1 MQKKTPIWPLY
12 VADALMFLTVLAACL
27 PNIRLYEP
35 LGVWQTAILAGIVF
49 VAMLMVLT
57 PYVLDSIAGV
67 KVARINAAK
76 SKIQSD
82 EQLRTIFGDLR
93 TLRNSLIEQMENTQK
108 AKNLADSVAQELLG
122 EKLRLKK
129 LDESVEKLAQKSKAD
144 SEAFGGLKLAL
155 GEFKSELASAKDGGE
170 LEPRIAKLERES
182 EKLSGEFED
191 IKIKIEELIGEIQS
205 ALAGGGESE
214 SEAESEESEG
224 EADEEPAGG
233 GEAEEQFEADDNGAE
248 FVEARE
254 GETFDGDSGEAEF
267 EEQAE
272 AEDGEGEPGESA
284 WQDEPEEAEDKNFEN
299 GGKEEELEDS
309 AEEGEDGVEVE
320 DKDESGAE
328 ENKEVKEDT
337 SEPQGVES
345 EDKIKGEGEAPDAN
359 SEGEASESKEAEA
372 AEIAKHDAENGIADT
387 EVEEPI
393 KKSKSHPNWAGMID
407 KALSN
412 SQAFST
418 RSVVSRFIE
427 KNKMGEAPDLSD
439 QSEPPLAEK
448 LGEPDVSESES
459 AEEVEDSKEYEDLK
473 KEEKKNPQAALFDDL
488 EIPEIKRAKP
498 ARRGDTAIVAN
509 AFLGIGNRPFVRGS
523 SAGLSPD
530 KGVAMQM
537 LEIGKWQWICE
548 ALPTDPIKITI
559 WLNDEKPSTLGEI
572 VLNPGETL
580 DIDLSF

>member
-12 VADALMFLTVLAACL
+12 VADALMFLTVLAACI

-49 VAMLMVLT
+49 VSMLLVLT
-57 PYVLDSIAGV
+57 PYVLNSIAEV
-67 KVARINAAK
+67 KTAKINMAK

-93 TLRNSLIEQMENTQK
+93 TLRNSIIEQMENTQK
-108 AKNLADSVAQELLG
+108 AKNLADSTAQELLG
-122 EKLRLKK
+122 EKLRIKK
-129 LDESVEKLAQKSKAD
+129 LGDSVERLAQKSEAD
-144 SEAFGGLKLAL
+144 EEAFGGLKLAF
-155 GEFKSELASAKDGGE
+155 GEFKSELAAAKSGGE
-170 LEPRIAKLERES
+170 LEPRIAKLES
-182 EKLSGEFED
+182 DSAKLSGDFEE

-205 ALAGGGESE
+205 ALAGGGAE
-214 SEAESEESEG
+214 EAELKAGEESEG
-224 EADEEPAGG
+224 E
-233 GEAEEQFEADDNGAE
+233 EAEEQFEAADNGAE
-248 FVEARE
+248 FSEADE
-254 GETFDGDSGEAEF
+254 SETYDGDSGNADEADF
-267 EEQAE
+267 EEQDE
-272 AEDGEGEPGESA
+272 VENGEDELNESA
-284 WQDEPEEAEDKNFEN
+284 EQDEPEELESKNFEN
-299 GGKEEELEDS
+299 SRKEEKLEDS
-309 AEEGEDGVEVE
+309 AEEGEYELKPKG
-320 DKDESGAE
+320 KAESGAE
-328 ENKEVKEDT
+328 ESKEVKEDT
-337 SEPQGVES
+337 AKPQDEES
-345 EDKIKGEGEAPDAN
+345 EGKINGEGEAGGAN
-359 SEGEASESKEAEA
+359 PEGEASENKDAEAE
-372 AEIAKHDAENGIADT
+372 EIAKHDAENGISDT

-393 KKSKSHPNWAGMID
+393 KKPRSHPNWAGMID

-427 KNKMGEAPDLSD
+427 KNKIGEAPDLSD
-439 QSEPPLAEK
+439 ETEAPLAEK

-459 AEEVEDSKEYEDLK
+459 VEEIEGSEEYKDLE

-488 EIPEIKRAKP
+488 EIPEIKKAKP
-498 ARRGDTAIVAN
+498 ARSGDTAIVAN

>member
-12 VADALMFLTVLAACL
+12 VADALMFLTVLAACI

-49 VAMLMVLT
+49 VSMLLVLT
-57 PYVLDSIAGV
+57 PYVLNSIAEV
-67 KVARINAAK
+67 KTAKINMAK

-93 TLRNSLIEQMENTQK
+93 TLRNSIIEQMENTQK
-108 AKNLADSVAQELLG
+108 AKNLADSTAQELLG
-122 EKLRLKK
+122 EKLRIKK
-129 LDESVEKLAQKSKAD
+129 LGDSVERLAQKSEAD
-144 SEAFGGLKLAL
+144 EEAFGGLKLAF
-155 GEFKSELASAKDGGE
+155 GEFKSELAAAKSGGE
-170 LEPRIAKLERES
+170 LEPRIAKLES
-182 EKLSGEFED
+182 DSAKLSGDFEE

-205 ALAGGGESE
+205 ALAGGGTE
-214 SEAESEESEG
+214 EAELKAGEESEG
-224 EADEEPAGG
+224 EEAD
-233 GEAEEQFEADDNGAE
+233 EQFEAADNGAE
-248 FVEARE
+248 FGEADE
-254 GETFDGDSGEAEF
+254 SETYDGDSGKADKADF
-267 EEQAE
+267 EERAE
-272 AEDGEGEPGESA
+272 VEKGEDELNESA
-284 WQDEPEEAEDKNFEN
+284 EQDEPEELESKNFEN
-299 GGKEEELEDS
+299 SRKEKKLEDS
-309 AEEGEDGVEVE
+309 AEDGDDELKPE
-320 DKDESGAE
+320 DKAESGAE
-328 ENKEVKEDT
+328 ASKKVKEDT
-337 SEPQGVES
+337 AKPQDEES
-345 EDKIKGEGEAPDAN
+345 EGKINGEGEAGGAKP
-359 SEGEASESKEAEA
+359 EGEADENKDAEAE
-372 AEIAKHDAENGIADT
+372 EIAKHDAENGISDT

-393 KKSKSHPNWAGMID
+393 KKPKSHPNWAGMID

-427 KNKMGEAPDLSD
+427 KNKIGEAPDLSD
-439 QSEPPLAEK
+439 ETEAPLAEK

-459 AEEVEDSKEYEDLK
+459 VEEIEGSEEYKDLE

-488 EIPEIKRAKP
+488 EIPEIKKAKP
-498 ARRGDTAIVAN
+498 ARSGDTAIVAN

>member
-12 VADALMFLTVLAACL
+12 VADALMFLAVLAACL

-49 VAMLMVLT
+49 VAMLLVLT
-57 PYVLDSIAGV
+57 PYVLNSIAEV
-67 KVARINAAK
+67 KIAKINVAK

-82 EQLRTIFGDLR
+82 EQLRAIFGDLR
-93 TLRNSLIEQMENTQK
+93 TLRNSIIEQMENTQK
-108 AKNLADSVAQELLG
+108 AKNLADSTAQELLG
-122 EKLRLKK
+122 EKLRIKK
-129 LDESVEKLAQKSKAD
+129 FGDSVEQLAQKLNSNSD
-144 SEAFGGLKLAL
+144 ELGGLKLAL
-155 GEFKSELASAKDGGE
+155 GEFKSEIAAAKSSGE
-170 LEPRIAKLERES
+170 FEQRIVKLESDS
-182 EKLSGEFED
+182 EKLGGEFED
-191 IKIKIEELIGEIQS
+191 IKIKIGELIDEIQS
-205 ALAGGGESE
+205 ALG
-214 SEAESEESEG
+214 AETS
-224 EADEEPAGG
+224 EADEIDES
-233 GEAEEQFEADDNGAE
+233 
-248 FVEARE
+248 
-254 GETFDGDSGEAEF
+254 ETLDGNSDESNEAEF

-272 AEDGEGEPGESA
+272 AEDGEDELNESA
-284 WQDEPEEAEDKNFEN
+284 WQDEPEEAKDKNFEN

-328 ENKEVKEDT
+328 ENKEAKEET

-372 AEIAKHDAENGIADT
+372 IAKHDAENGIADT

-393 KKSKSHPNWAGMID
+393 KKPKSHPNWAGMID

-459 AEEVEDSKEYEDLK
+459 PEQIEDSKEYEDFE

-488 EIPEIKRAKP
+488 EIPEIKKAKP
-498 ARRGDTAIVAN
+498 ARSGDTAIVAN

>member
-12 VADALMFLTVLAACL
+12 VADALMFLTVLAACI

-49 VAMLMVLT
+49 VSMLLVLT
-57 PYVLDSIAGV
+57 PYVLNSIAEV
-67 KVARINAAK
+67 KTAKINMAK

-93 TLRNSLIEQMENTQK
+93 TLRNSIIEQMENTQK
-108 AKNLADSVAQELLG
+108 AKNLADSTAQELLG
-122 EKLRLKK
+122 EKLRIKK
-129 LDESVEKLAQKSKAD
+129 LGDSVERLAQKSEAD
-144 SEAFGGLKLAL
+144 EEAFGGLKLAF
-155 GEFKSELASAKDGGE
+155 GEFKSELAAAKSGGE
-170 LEPRIAKLERES
+170 LEPRIAKLES
-182 EKLSGEFED
+182 DSAKLSGDFEE

-205 ALAGGGESE
+205 ALAGGGAE
-214 SEAESEESEG
+214 EAELKAGEESEG
-224 EADEEPAGG
+224 E
-233 GEAEEQFEADDNGAE
+233 EAEEQFEAADNGAE
-248 FVEARE
+248 FSEADE
-254 GETFDGDSGEAEF
+254 SETYDGDSGKADKADF
-267 EEQAE
+267 EERAE
-272 AEDGEGEPGESA
+272 VEKGEDELNESA
-284 WQDEPEEAEDKNFEN
+284 EQDEPEELESKNFEN
-299 GGKEEELEDS
+299 SRKEKKLEDS
-309 AEEGEDGVEVE
+309 AEDGDDELKPE
-320 DKDESGAE
+320 DKAESGAE
-328 ENKEVKEDT
+328 ASKEVKEDT
-337 SEPQGVES
+337 AKPQDEES
-345 EDKIKGEGEAPDAN
+345 EGKINGEGEAGGAN
-359 SEGEASESKEAEA
+359 PEGEASENKDAEAE
-372 AEIAKHDAENGIADT
+372 EIARHDAENGISDT

-393 KKSKSHPNWAGMID
+393 KKPKSHPNWAGMID

-427 KNKMGEAPDLSD
+427 KNKIGEAPDLSD
-439 QSEPPLAEK
+439 ETEAPLAEK

-459 AEEVEDSKEYEDLK
+459 VEEIEGSEEYKDLE
-473 KEEKKNPQAALFDDL
+473 KEEKKNPQAAFFDDL
-488 EIPEIKRAKP
+488 EIPEIKKAKP
-498 ARRGDTAIVAN
+498 ARSGDTAIVAN